1 MTTDYYNKFAVGL
14 IDGLLIQTDEDY
26 SMYDTIEGE
35 TKNQTK
41 KVRIRDGSIKERNA
55 WIGEKNGHVM
65 KTPERSVHEWI
76 CKLNM
81 IPSTFTD
88 IDYDYEYP
96 SPFKDNVTKALLMLR
111 WVTGLQA
118 MNNQDAVDITKE
130 DLKEIGLDHTS
141 VMDWKMVFDKM
152 FRPSISQ
159 YHEGAWTV
167 KIGGRDAVPGN
178 GPGTIK
184 IKVTQFTGLY
194 NMILDHHKKVMELP
208 KVEKV

>member
-41 KVRIRDGSIKERNA
+41 KVRIRDGSILKRNA

-65 KTPERSVHEWI
+65 KTPEMSVHEWI
-76 CKLNM
+76 CKENM
-81 IPSTFTD
+81 IPVIDD
-88 IDYDYEYP
+88 IDYEYEYP
-96 SPFKDNVTKALLMLR
+96 SPFSDAVTKALLMLR

-130 DLKEIGLDHTS
+130 DLKEIGLDHQS
-141 VMDWKMVFDKM
+141 VMDWKIVFDKM
-152 FRPSISQ
+152 FRPAISQ
-159 YHEGAWTV
+159 YYKGTWTV
-167 KIGGRDAVPGN
+167 KLGGRDAIPGN

>member
-1 MTTDYYNKFAVGL
+1 
-14 IDGLLIQTDEDY
+14 
-26 SMYDTIEGE
+26 
-35 TKNQTK
+35 
-41 KVRIRDGSIKERNA
+41 
-55 WIGEKNGHVM
+55 
-65 KTPERSVHEWI
+65 
-76 CKLNM
+76 
-81 IPSTFTD
+81 
-88 IDYDYEYP
+88 
-96 SPFKDNVTKALLMLR
+96 
-111 WVTGLQA
+111 

-208 KVEKV
+208 KVERV

>member
-41 KVRIRDGSIKERNA
+41 KVRIRDGSILKRNA

-65 KTPERSVHEWI
+65 KTPEMSVHEWI
-76 CKLNM
+76 CKQNM
-81 IPSTFTD
+81 IPVIDD
-88 IDYDYEYP
+88 IDYEYEYP
-96 SPFKDNVTKALLMLR
+96 SPFSDAVTKSLLMLR